1 MKKNPFK
8 LRKRVVSLAF
18 LTLIATVVLSCDNDE
33 SANFDS
39 EASKLTLVET
49 LESMNNTAN
58 RAPAPGA
65 SPIAGIAVN
74 AGFNELVNA
83 LVYVDLELNAGLVNL
98 FSTGTN
104 QYTVFAPTDDAF
116 NALYTALGINGIN
129 ELPAELVLDVL
140 KYHVIEGRR
149 AANSVVPP
157 VKSRTITT
165 LLGATFSVNKD
176 ALITAI
182 GSTSSITAA
191 NISASNGI
199 IHVIDQVLLPIVPSS
214 DKPAPSPG
222 SESIATIAIN
232 ANFTELVSA
241 LVYVDDEL
249 NAGLV
254 NLFANGTDQFTV
266 FAPTNQAFQNLYAA
280 LNVNGIT
287 DLPASL
293 VLDVLKYHVVEGRR
307 ASNSVVPRVN
317 IRTINT
323 LLGVP
328 FTVNSQGSITAIGNT
343 ATIVSPDI
351 SASNG
356 IIHIIDSVILP
367 IQ

>member
-157 VKSRTITT
+157 VKKQNYYN
-165 LLGATFSVNKD
+165 TFRCY
-176 ALITAI
+176 I
-182 GSTSSITAA
+182 
-191 NISASNGI
+191 
-199 IHVIDQVLLPIVPSS
+199 
-214 DKPAPSPG
+214 
-222 SESIATIAIN
+222 
-232 ANFTELVSA
+232 FC
-241 LVYVDDEL
+241 
-249 NAGLV
+249 
-254 NLFANGTDQFTV
+254 
-266 FAPTNQAFQNLYAA
+266 
-280 LNVNGIT
+280 
-287 DLPASL
+287 
-293 VLDVLKYHVVEGRR
+293 
-307 ASNSVVPRVN
+307 
-317 IRTINT
+317 
-323 LLGVP
+323 
-328 FTVNSQGSITAIGNT
+328 
-343 ATIVSPDI
+343 
-351 SASNG
+351 
-356 IIHIIDSVILP
+356 
-367 IQ
+367 